1 MTAEPA
7 ESKEI
12 SEEKQENLIARA
24 EERASNFFRQK
35 KFFCSEAVLYT
46 INDLLEEP
54 LPSEVVKLASGFPV
68 GIGKSKCLCGA
79 VAGGVMALGLEYG
92 REKPG
97 AEMPEE
103 SFKYSAALH
112 DFIIEEYGST
122 CCRVLT
128 AGFADFS
135 SQERAEHCIKI
146 TGTVAGWVTER
157 LIAGGAFNQ
166 VL

>member
-1 MTAEPA
+1 MAAESA
-7 ESKEI
+7 ESKKI
-12 SEEKQENLIARA
+12 SEKKRKKLIARA
-24 EERASNFFRQK
+24 EERAADYYRRE

-46 INDLLEEP
+46 INDLLGEP
-54 LPSEVVKLASGFPV
+54 LPREVVSLASGFPV

-79 VAGGVMALGLEYG
+79 VSGGVMALGIKYG

-103 SFKYSAALH
+103 SFTYSAALH
-112 DFIIEEYGST
+112 DFIIKEYGST

-128 AGFADFS
+128 AGFTDFS
-135 SQERAEHCIKI
+135 SQERAEHCIEI
-146 TGTVAGWVTER
+146 TGMVAGWVTER
-157 LIAGGAFNQ
+157 LIEGGAFNK